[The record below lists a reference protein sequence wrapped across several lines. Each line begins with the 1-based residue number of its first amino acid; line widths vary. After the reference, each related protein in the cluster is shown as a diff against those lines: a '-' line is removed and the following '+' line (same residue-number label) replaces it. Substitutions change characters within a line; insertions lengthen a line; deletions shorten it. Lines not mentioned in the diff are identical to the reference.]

1 MSSKLYQSLLDSLTR
16 ANKERKLKMANKAG
30 FNTVEEYKE
39 YLEKAI
45 SNAPVATTP
54 DPKEIKVEAE
64 PESEKKPVE
73 EKPTIHVVDIL
84 DCSTSMNDYDKI
96 GNARNAINKGI
107 ENLKSDNDVNYTY
120 TICEFAY
127 TSDIKFPYVLEKP
140 NKVSRS
146 TAKASGMTALRD
158 AIGATLTKLKSLVKS
173 DSKVLVNI
181 YTDGG
186 ENVSKNYSQAQ
197 INALISELQEQN
209 FTITFIGTEYDVQTV
224 VQNLNVQVSNTLS
237 YDGTAKGLA
246 TSMNATLDARGEFK
260 SKVLRGEDVKMGF
273 YKNIVK

>member
-1 MSSKLYQSLLDSLTR
+1 MSSKLYETLLADVTR

-30 FNTVEEYKE
+30 FKTVEDYKE
-39 YLEKAI
+39 YLTKAI
-45 SNAPVATTP
+45 ANAPVTTNT
-54 DPKEIKVEAE
+54 DPKEVKVEPE
-64 PESEKKPVE
+64 PENEPQPV

-84 DCSTSMNDYDKI
+84 DCSSSMDDGNKI
-96 GNARNAINKGI
+96 GNARNAINKGV
-107 ENLKSDNDVNYTY
+107 ENLKSDTDVNYTY

-127 TSDIKFPYVLEKP
+127 TADIKFPQFMREPSIVP
-140 NKVSRS
+140 PSIAR
-146 TAKASGMTALRD
+146 ADGMTALFD
-158 AIGATLTKLKSLVKS
+158 AIGSTLDKMKESVKS

-186 ENVSKNYSQAQ
+186 ENVSKNYTQEQ
-197 INALISELQEQN
+197 INRLISELQEQN
-209 FTITFIGTEYDVQTV
+209 FTITFIGTDRDVKKV
-224 VQNLNVQVSNTLS
+224 VQELNVQVSNTMS

-246 TSMNATLDARGEFK
+246 NSMNVTLDARGEFK